1 MFANCANNPIY
12 IPNGGECDDCSQL
25 ENRVGNLEEAMT
37 EVQEELPDKQDKLTA
52 GEGIFITPDGIIST
66 TGSSIKVE
74 ITGNDPYYSSDKTFS
89 EILAA
94 YNNGDTIV
102 ANYQGTAL
110 SLQSISQT
118 EAVFAS
124 TDSDGNLT
132 FFTITNGNDILSKTV
147 DSVFLVTL
155 TNPVEHDGYTQYTSD
170 RKASE
175 IQDAVLNGS
184 NVYIKYTPVSYPT
197 YVAYDSG
204 YESAAYFSG
213 FTAHADKSV
222 SFVSFTVDNYNTAIY
237 SHVNHGIMEGASASR
252 DGYFGLVPP
261 PAAGDEEKFLKG
273 DGTWAEVSGGCCA
286 EEASGNPIILTDAK
300 NMNAQSLEV
309 DFEPIQDLNGYD
321 YAWAGGNRKN
331 KFDYNGVRSLDS
343 LSNNNGTFTNTN
355 TDTRTGFSLTV
366 QQYNGT
372 NYIKGDAFTISESG
386 RYSMPITI
394 DTEITKL
401 RIKHNGAKKDFTVD
415 YPFTGQGAYCLSLT
429 VISAN
434 PTVVGG
440 LVFKDIMLEIGST
453 ATEYEPYENICPISG
468 AESVTVKRTGKNL
481 LQNIATTRTI
491 NGLTFTVN
499 SDGSVAV
506 NGTATRTTTYNINDK
521 SASGTLVQNLN
532 GLEGQTV
539 ILSGCPSGGSSS
551 TYRLAF
557 ARLDGSTF
565 NDCFGDELTAI
576 VGDITEVNAYVR
588 IQINEGYTANNL
600 TFYPM
605 IRPASIS
612 DSTYEPYIAQ
622 TVSINLGGEYYGGT
636 LDMSTGELEVYWKTF
651 IFYGSSDEEW
661 SQEAIEEGT
670 TPTWPLS
677 HGIELEGVD
686 ATVKPYCSTYET
698 KVGTVAQSEWA
709 MVGVYSPSYP
719 ANRTYLDVRPAV
731 DYSTGNAWRDYL
743 AANPLTVVAKLKEP
757 IKVQLV
763 SAQLELLEK
772 YNVLTTNGELI
783 TLSYMPDC
791 YCGVTKTSQ
800 LLGLTHIM
808 DGKANGSLRS
818 NTAFPDGVIERGGQS
833 MDGTLGNFATALG
846 AETMATGMGAFAHG
860 MMTMAS
866 GTCAHAEG
874 AGTAATGGGSHAEGE
889 QTVASGARSH
899 AEGLSNTA
907 SGSESHVSGALSEAS
922 AAGAFA
928 HGQGLKASSPL
939 QTVFGKYNVEDSN
952 SEYAFI
958 IGNGTS
964 SNRSNLFAIKWDG
977 TIEINGQALLPANG
991 NSF

>member
-1 MFANCANNPIY
+1 MFTNCANNPIY

-25 ENRVGNLEEAMT
+25 ENRVDNLEEAMT

-89 EILAA
+89 EILTA

-132 FFTITNGNDILSKTV
+132 FFTITNSNDISSKTV

-155 TNPVEHDGYTQYTSD
+155 TNPVGESGNKTYTSD
-170 RKASE
+170 RTLAE
-175 IQDAVLNGS
+175 ILEAIRNGS
-184 NVYIKYTPVSYPT
+184 NVYATYSVANYPSYLALDWYTNDIVWFSSMSVDNASQQISAASVAQNRD
-197 YVAYDSG
+197 YVATY
-204 YESAAYFSG
+204 
-213 FTAHADKSV
+213 HSV
-222 SFVSFTVDNYNTAIY
+222 I
-237 SHVNHGIMEGASASR
+237 HGVMQGASATR
-252 DGYFGLVPP
+252 DGWSGIVPKP
-261 PAAGDEEKFLKG
+261 VAGDEEKFLKG

-286 EEASGNPIILTDAK
+286 EEVSGNPIILTDAK
-300 NMNAQSLEV
+300 NMNAQSLGV

-321 YAWAGGNRKN
+321 YAWAGGNGKN
-331 KFDYNGVRSLDS
+331 KLPLTPDNAKASNTDISWNNNVGTKNGITFTLSNDGIRVNGTATANIQFFLYRGLS
-343 LSNNNGTFTNTN
+343 LSGTYIVNGGKSSQLSVAVGGKGESTGNEFQY
-355 TDTRTGFSLTV
+355 TDD
-366 QQYNGT
+366 GT
-372 NYIKGDAFTISESG
+372 NRNVWLYVA
-386 RYSMPITI
+386 
-394 DTEITKL
+394 
-401 RIKHNGAKKDFTVD
+401 NGAT
-415 YPFTGQGAYCLSLT
+415 Y
-429 VISAN
+429 N
-434 PTVVGG
+434 N
-440 LVFKDIMLEIGST
+440 VFVQPMIRL
-453 ATEYEPYENICPISG
+453 ATESDATFAPYENICPISG
-468 AESVTVKRTGKNL
+468 AESVSVKRTGKNL
-481 LQNIATTRTI
+481 FLPQTPGESAGIH
-491 NGLTFTVN
+491 FTVN
-499 SDGSVAV
+499 PDGSMTI
-506 NGTATRTTTYNINDK
+506 NGTATGYSFLQQIGLLKAGTYTI
-521 SASGTLVQNLN
+521 SGT
-532 GLEGQTV
+532 
-539 ILSGCPSGGSSS
+539 P
-551 TYRLAF
+551 
-557 ARLDGSTF
+557 
-565 NDCFGDELTAI
+565 
-576 VGDITEVNAYVR
+576 
-588 IQINEGYTANNL
+588 
-600 TFYPM
+600 
-605 IRPASIS
+605 IS
-612 DSTYEPYIAQ
+612 DNSYPHIQVRKNDGDVFIAQSAGGQSGTFTLSEDTVVKFRVVGGNTNKVVDNVTVYPQLEIGSVATAYEPYIAQ

-636 LDMSTGELEVYWKTF
+636 LDFTTGELDVLWKAFTF
-651 IFYGSSDEEW
+651 DGSSDEEW
-661 SQEAIEEGT
+661 SQEAVEEGT

-698 KVGTVAQSEWA
+698 KVGTVAESEWA
-709 MVGVYSPSYP
+709 MVGVYSPAYP

-757 IKVQLV
+757 IKVQLA

-783 TLSYMPDC
+783 TLGYMPDC
-791 YCGVTKTSQ
+791 YCGVTKASQ

-907 SGSESHVSGALSEAS
+907 SGSESHVGGASSEAS

-928 HGQGLKASSPL
+928 HGSGLKASSPL

-977 TIEINGQALLPANG
+977 TVEINGQALLPANG

>member
-1 MFANCANNPIY
+1 MFTNCANNPIY

-25 ENRVGNLEEAMT
+25 ESRVDNLEEAMT

-66 TGSSIKVE
+66 TSSMTRVT
-74 ITGNDPYYSSDKTFS
+74 ITGTDPYYSSDMTFS
-89 EILAA
+89 EILSA
-94 YNNGDTIV
+94 YNNGNAIV
-102 ANYQGTAL
+102 ANYNGQMLT
-110 SLQSISQT
+110 LQNIDGS

-124 TDSDGNLT
+124 TDDNGSIT
-132 FFTITNGNDILSKTV
+132 FFTITNGNTISSSVMTV
-147 DSVFLVTL
+147 SEMVGATA
-155 TNPVEHDGYTQYTSD
+155 TTDG
-170 RKASE
+170 E
-175 IQDAVLNGS
+175 G
-184 NVYIKYTPVSYPT
+184 
-197 YVAYDSG
+197 G
-204 YESAAYFSG
+204 
-213 FTAHADKSV
+213 
-222 SFVSFTVDNYNTAIY
+222 TV
-237 SHVNHGIMEGASASR
+237 
-252 DGYFGLVPP
+252 
-261 PAAGDEEKFLKG
+261 PAPEAGDEEKFLKG

-286 EEASGNPIILTDAK
+286 EEVSGNPIILTDAK

-321 YAWAGGNRKN
+321 YAWAGGNGKN
-331 KFDYNGVRSLDS
+331 KLNNTATARTVRGVTFTPNSDGTVTA
-343 LSNNNGTFTNTN
+343 NGTATGGNADFAVPIDGLSGDYLFCGCPSGGGGNTYDVYTWDN
-355 TDTRTGFSLTV
+355 VASARYKKWDGTTASIADTGEMRYQQIQIPTG
-366 QQYNGT
+366 
-372 NYIKGDAFTISESG
+372 
-386 RYSMPITI
+386 
-394 DTEITKL
+394 
-401 RIKHNGAKKDFTVD
+401 HNGYLYIRIFNGATVNN
-415 YPFTGQGAYCLSLT
+415 
-429 VISAN
+429 V
-434 PTVVGG
+434 
-440 LVFKDIMLEIGST
+440 VFKPMIVNADVNDNT
-453 ATEYEPYENICPISG
+453 FEPYENICPISG
-468 AESVTVKRTGKNL
+468 AESVTVKRTGRNL
-481 LQNIATTRTI
+481 LVNTPRDIGVFSGI
-491 NGLTFTVN
+491 TVSEGN
-499 SDGSVAV
+499 DGRIHL
-506 NGTATRTTTYNINDK
+506 NGTATGNNSVRLGSVTLPAGDYVFSGMT
-521 SASGTLVQNLN
+521 SA
-532 GLEGQTV
+532 
-539 ILSGCPSGGSSS
+539 GSSS
-551 TYRLAF
+551 TYFL
-557 ARLDGSTF
+557 
-565 NDCFGDELTAI
+565 N
-576 VGDITEVNAYVR
+576 ITP
-588 IQINEGYTANNL
+588 TANGSSNQNL
-600 TFYPM
+600 YSGYYEMHTTQELLFTVRVYFRGGQTLNDVIFEPM

-612 DSTYEPYIAQ
+612 DDTYEPYTAQ

-636 LDMSTGELEVYWKTF
+636 LDFTTGKLDVLWKAFTF
-651 IFYGSSDEEW
+651 DGSSDEEW
-661 SQEAIEEGT
+661 SQEAVEEGT

-698 KVGTVAQSEWA
+698 KVGTVAESEWA
-709 MVGVYSPSYP
+709 MVGVYSPAYP

-757 IKVQLV
+757 IKVQLA

-791 YCGVTKTSQ
+791 YCGVTKASQ
-800 LLGLTHIM
+800 LIGLTHIM

-860 MMTMAS
+860 MLAMAS

-874 AGTAATGGGSHAEGE
+874 AGTAATGGGSHSEGE

-899 AEGLSNTA
+899 AEGLRNTA
-907 SGSESHVSGALSEAS
+907 SGSESHASGALSEAS
-922 AAGAFA
+922 GDGAFV

-964 SNRSNLFAIKWDG
+964 NNRSNLFAIKWDG
-977 TIEINGQALLPANG
+977 TVEINGQALLPANG

>member
-1 MFANCANNPIY
+1 MFTNCANNPIY

-25 ENRVGNLEEAMT
+25 ESRVDNLEEAMT

-66 TGSSIKVE
+66 TGSSVKVE

-89 EILAA
+89 EILTA

-110 SLQSISQT
+110 PLQSISQT

-124 TDSDGNLT
+124 TDSDGNIT
-132 FFTITNGNDILSKTV
+132 FFTITNGNDISSKTV

-155 TNPVEHDGYTQYTSD
+155 TNPVGESGNKTYTSD
-170 RKASE
+170 RTLAE
-175 IQDAVLNGS
+175 ILEAIRNGS
-184 NVYIKYTPVSYPT
+184 NVYATYSVANYPSYLALDWYTNDVVWFSSMSVDNASQQISAASVAQNRD
-197 YVAYDSG
+197 YVATY
-204 YESAAYFSG
+204 
-213 FTAHADKSV
+213 HSV
-222 SFVSFTVDNYNTAIY
+222 I
-237 SHVNHGIMEGASASR
+237 HGVMQGASATRNGWS
-252 DGYFGLVPP
+252 GIVPQP
-261 PAAGDEEKFLKG
+261 VAGDEEKFLKG

-286 EEASGNPIILTDAK
+286 EEVSGNPIILTDAK

-321 YAWAGGNRKN
+321 YAWAGGNGKN
-331 KFDYNGVRSLDS
+331 LLDMLKASYGGTASSVYYVDLHANAGDFNRIALTAGQTYTLSFDLTCNKYPCTVSAGCGNGDYSFDIKREEV
-343 LSNNNGTFTNTN
+343 NANGRVAITFTPTETQLTN
-355 TDTRTGFSLTV
+355 RPYFAMRPV
-366 QQYNGT
+366 
-372 NYIKGDAFTISESG
+372 
-386 RYSMPITI
+386 RYSSPET
-394 DTEITKL
+394 
-401 RIKHNGAKKDFTVD
+401 FTWSV
-415 YPFTGQGAYCLSLT
+415 
-429 VISAN
+429 AN
-434 PTVVGG
+434 
-440 LVFKDIMLEIGST
+440 IQLELGST
-453 ATEYEPYENICPISG
+453 ATSFAPYENICPISG

-481 LQNIATTRTI
+481 LYDTNNHALTETI
-491 NGLTFTVN
+491 NGVAFVKN
-499 SDGSVAV
+499 GDGSITI
-506 NGTATRTTTYNINDK
+506 NGTATANTEYYLSSRGSANSLVLSKGTY
-521 SASGTLVQNLN
+521 
-532 GLEGQTV
+532 
-539 ILSGCPSGGSSS
+539 ILSGIPTGYPSSYNLRLGVNRGNVGTTIALDTGRGVTFTDSVGGLP
-551 TYRLAF
+551 YGCWIAF
-557 ARLDGSTF
+557 SNGAVF
-565 NDCFGDELTAI
+565 NNTTI
-576 VGDITEVNAYVR
+576 
-588 IQINEGYTANNL
+588 
-600 TFYPM
+600 YPM

-612 DSTYEPYIAQ
+612 DDTYEPYNPQ

-636 LDMSTGELEVYWKTF
+636 LDFTTGELDVEWQKHTF
-651 IFYGSSDEEW
+651 VGDAYTETW
-661 SQEAIEEGT
+661 WTEGYSGT
-670 TPTWPLS
+670 KPDWPLHHS
-677 HGIELEGVD
+677 IRIPNLD
-686 ATVKPYCSTYET
+686 TSTAPYCESF
-698 KVGTVAQSEWA
+698 GT
-709 MVGVYSPSYP
+709 MVGVPSSTDLGFIGVRTTGDYP
-719 ANRTYLDVRPAV
+719 TLYVRTPEDYASINDWLAYLQ
-731 DYSTGNAWRDYL
+731 
-743 AANPLTVVAKLKEP
+743 ANPITVVAKLKEP

-818 NTAFPDGVIERGGQS
+818 NTAFPDGVIEQGGQG

-846 AETMATGMGAFAHG
+846 AMTAATGMGAFAHG
-860 MMTMAS
+860 MLAMAS

-874 AGTAATGGGSHAEGE
+874 ARTEATGGGSHSEGE

-907 SGSESHVSGALSEAS
+907 SGSESHVGGALSEAS

-964 SNRSNLFAIKWDG
+964 SNRSNLFAVKWDG
-977 TIEINGQALLPANG
+977 TVEINGQALLPANG